1 MLHCNINCVYGMLRL
16 LRHGAGR
23 TRTGPTM
30 STLPSL
36 SLQTGTLYAS
46 DAGSTFTGTGGP
58 YGFSPYTGQ
67 FGGVVSSAGL
77 AGEPFADTVY
87 GVGSGDE
94 VIFVVALQN
103 LQAASAYD
111 VTVLSA
117 IPAGF
122 GVPADGMNLTVTD
135 GTGTDLPTS
144 GTLFGGGG
152 LRIGAPIAAYSA
164 TSGLNVV
171 LLTYT
176 LVAGATLP
184 GPHATVTSTAS
195 VTRVAAA
202 TGGADISAAH
212 GAPGATTVV
221 TATPAVSMVA
231 ETDASAVA
239 PGQQIAF
246 DVSIP
251 LRSGSL
257 QDLRVAPMVA
267 AAASGAGLSLV
278 STSVKSVGAGL
289 SRSAAPVVAA
299 DGSVAFGTVTSN
311 GSAAIADDT
320 VVLRVVAQATGTASG
335 TATLSAAVS
344 AADPTQA
351 GGRWAATVSDAVG
364 VLAAP
369 PGPVLNGVWAS
380 QHATTTLSVR
390 PLGGFSFGS
399 TDLTQTGTLA
409 VSLSNAASG
418 GFSTPATVGS
428 FDAARDTY
436 VMTGSLSDL
445 QAAAQRLVFT
455 PAQAGVAQ
463 VNVTVVPTRGGVVQ
477 NGTTSIAVTPSQD
490 TLGLAQHFAAA
501 PGSNFLTA
509 TADGQQTLGVGE
521 VYQGPVSYLQY
532 QYIYDGAQ
540 SVAIIAGTPNVFVK
554 NFVGDAA
561 VGLLSGQNVV
571 DAGKGSNFLV
581 GGTGTDVFF
590 LDGRSAVV
598 TWDTVVGFHAGDI
611 VTLFGFHAATS
622 SYYWEDNAGAVGYTG
637 RTMRANLS
645 GSGGIEASIT
655 FAGSDKAATDAYA
668 VTTGSVSG
676 IDYMTIFSL

>member
-1 MLHCNINCVYGMLRL
+1 
-16 LRHGAGR
+16 
-23 TRTGPTM
+23 M

-46 DAGSTFTGTGGP
+46 DDGSTFTGTGGP
-58 YGFSPYTGQ
+58 FGFSPYTSQ
-67 FGGVVSSAGL
+67 FGGVVTSAGL
-77 AGEPFADTVY
+77 AGEPFADTVF
-87 GVGSGDE
+87 GVGTGDE

-103 LQAASAYD
+103 LQAAAAYD
-111 VTVLSA
+111 VTLASA

-144 GTLFGGGG
+144 GSLFGGG
-152 LRIGAPIAAYSA
+152 LRVGAPVAAYSA

-171 LLTYT
+171 LVTYT

-184 GPHATVTSTAS
+184 GPHATVTATAA
-195 VTRVAAA
+195 VTHVAAA
-202 TGGADISAAH
+202 SGGADIPAAH
-212 GAPGATTVV
+212 GSAGSTTVV
-221 TATPAVSMVA
+221 TATPAVTIGA

-239 PGQQIAF
+239 PGQTIGF

-257 QDLRVAPMVA
+257 RDLRVAPMAA
-267 AAASGAGLSLV
+267 AAASGAGLTLV
-278 STSVKSVGAGL
+278 STTVKSVGPGL
-289 SRSAAPVVAA
+289 ALSAAPAVAA
-299 DGSVAFGTVTSN
+299 DGSVSFGTVTSD

-320 VVLRVVAQATGTASG
+320 LVLRVVAQATGTVSG
-335 TATLSAAVS
+335 TAALSAAVS

-351 GGRWAATVSDAVG
+351 GGRWAATVSGAVG
-364 VLAAP
+364 IVAPP
-369 PGPVLNGVWAS
+369 PGPLLNGVWAS
-380 QHATTTLSVR
+380 QHATTTLSIR
-390 PLGGFSFGS
+390 PLGGFSFGAA
-399 TDLTQTGTLA
+399 DLTQTGTLA
-409 VSLSNAASG
+409 VSLASG
-418 GFSTPATVGS
+418 ASGSFSTPAGVGS
-428 FDAARDTY
+428 FDAGHDTY
-436 VMTGSLSDL
+436 VVSGALSDL

-455 PAQAGVAQ
+455 PVQTGIAQ
-463 VNVTVVPTRGGVVQ
+463 VDVTVVPSHGGVVQ
-477 NGTTSIAVTPSQD
+477 NGTTSIAVAPSQD
-490 TLGLAQHFAAA
+490 TQQLAQHFAEA

-590 LDGRSAVV
+590 LDGRSAAV

-611 VTLFGFHAATS
+611 VTLFGYHANTS
-622 SYYWEDNAGAVGYTG
+622 SYYWDENAGAVGYTG

-655 FAGSDKAATDAYA
+655 FAGADKAATDAYA
-668 VTTGSVSG
+668 VTTGTVSG